1 MEIKNVA
8 VLGSGTMGQG
18 IAEVF
23 AIYGYN
29 VKMEDIYD
37 EILNKALKKIK
48 ESLVKKEF
56 IINKSICSILWR

>member
-1 MEIKNVA
+1 VEIKNVA